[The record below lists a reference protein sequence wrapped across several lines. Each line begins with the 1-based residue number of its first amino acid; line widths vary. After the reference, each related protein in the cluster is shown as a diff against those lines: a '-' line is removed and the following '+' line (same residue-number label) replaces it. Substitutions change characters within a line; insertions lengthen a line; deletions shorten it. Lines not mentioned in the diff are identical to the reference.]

1 MDIKTY
7 ITENREKFLSSLSA
21 FLAIPSVSTQ
31 PEHKKH
37 VEKAANWLIRYLR
50 TIGLKHVQKYT
61 SDGSPIVFGSFSDNK
76 NQKTLLIYGH
86 YDVQPPEPLEKWKTP
101 PFVPTIKNDKIFA
114 RGSSD
119 NKGQMMI
126 NFFALEY
133 FLKERKKLPLN
144 IKVIIEGEEEIGGK
158 HLEPFIRHHHDLL
171 KADYALISD
180 SSILS
185 KTKTSIDY
193 GLRGIVYFEMEIAGP
208 KQDIHSGT
216 YGGIIQNPTNA
227 AAQIIAR
234 MQNDNGDLLIPG
246 IYKNVRKLS
255 QEEKALIADQVTKEQ
270 IKKETGVSEVI
281 GDRNLSVEEIVGA
294 RPSLDVHGIWGG
306 FRKQG
311 EKTII
316 PDKVTCKF
324 SIRTVPYMT
333 WKETSKLVVDY
344 IKNIK
349 PRGVKIKIKVLSA
362 YDPYLIDYKNPLL
375 KIAGQ
380 ALTKSFGV
388 VPKYSLDGGSI
399 PVTMMFK
406 RLLKIDTVL
415 LGYGL
420 PDDNLHGPNE
430 KMDLSQIWKGIESSV
445 YFFEKLGKRN

>member
-7 ITENREKFLSSLSA
+7 INTNRDRFLTDLSA

-37 VEKAANWLIRYLR
+37 MEKASAWLVKYLR
-50 TIGLKHVQKYT
+50 GIGLKHVQRYK
-61 SDGSPIVFGSFSDNK
+61 SDGAPLVFASLIENPNK
-76 NQKTLLIYGH
+76 PTLLIYGH
-86 YDVQPPEPLEKWKTP
+86 YDVQPPEPIEKWKTP
-101 PFVPTIKNDKIFA
+101 PFVATVKNDKIFA
-114 RGSSD
+114 RGASD
-119 NKGQMMI
+119 NKGQMII

-133 FLKERKKLPLN
+133 LLKEHHKLPLN
-144 IKVIIEGEEEIGGK
+144 VKIIIEGEEEVGGK
-158 HLEPFIRHHHDLL
+158 HLEPFIRRHKDLL
-171 KADYALISD
+171 KADFALISD

-185 KTKTSIDY
+185 KTQPSIDY
-193 GLRGIVYFEMEIAGP
+193 GLRGIVYFELEITGP

-246 IYKNVRKLS
+246 IYKNVRKFS
-255 QEEKALIADQVTKEQ
+255 KEEKALIADQVTKEQ
-270 IKKETGVSEVI
+270 IRKETGVQELI
-281 GDRNLSVEEIVGA
+281 GDRNISVEEIVGA
-294 RPSLDVHGIWGG
+294 KPSLDVHGIWGG

-324 SIRTVPYMT
+324 SIRIVPYMT
-333 WKETSKLVVDY
+333 GKETARLVVEY

-349 PRGVKIKIKVLSA
+349 PRGVKINIKVLSA
-362 YDPYLIDYKNPLL
+362 YDPYLMDFRSPVLQ
-375 KIAGQ
+375 IAGK
-380 ALTKSFGV
+380 ALAESFGAEA
-388 VPKYSLDGGSI
+388 KFSLDGGSI
-399 PVTMMFK
+399 PVTTMFRK
-406 RLLKIDTVL
+406 FLGIDTVL
-415 LGYGL
+415 MGYGL

-430 KMDLSQIWKGIESSV
+430 KMDLVQIWKGIETSTKFLE
-445 YFFEKLGKRN
+445 YLAKR